1 MRPGKAIADHSDRG
15 LDLEKLWH
23 QLDEEPP
30 GEPKSLDVDAVDA
43 AENPEKRIAPTTN
56 Q

>member
-30 GEPKSLDVDAVDA
+30 GEPKSLDGDA
-43 AENPEKRIAPTTN
+43 ADADRNPEKTVAPAAN

>member
-15 LDLEKLWH
+15 LNLKELWA
-23 QLDEEPP
+23 QLKEDPP
-30 GEPKSLDVDAVDA
+30 GEPKSLDGNESPKDQDSETA
-43 AENPEKRIAPTTN
+43 AASTAN